1 MNHEIWQPVVGFE
14 SRYEVSD
21 YGKVRSLVFKN
32 RVTSYRYD
40 EPLMLKLTVMKNGYL
55 RVNLHEN
62 GKNLNAFVHRI
73 VLGAFVGPC
82 PNGYQ
87 ACHYNGI
94 KDDNRLDNLGWVTGA
109 ENQKHRENHGTALYG
124 ENNPSAKITNE
135 QAIEI
140 YRRTNEGKE
149 RLVDVAR
156 DYGIAGQTVSDIKYG
171 RKWKKVLPLVERMEG
186 EPTP

>member
-94 KDDNRLDNLGWVTGA
+94 KDDNRLENLELTTK
-109 ENQKHRENHGTALYG
+109 NQHMRDH
-124 ENNPSAKITNE
+124 NNGYRDGYEKGLLDGRNTRIKELTRLLEEANNE
-135 QAIEI
+135 
-140 YRRTNEGKE
+140 
-149 RLVDVAR
+149 
-156 DYGIAGQTVSDIKYG
+156 
-171 RKWKKVLPLVERMEG
+171 
-186 EPTP
+186 